1 MVTAPAR
8 PTVATPELTQR
19 APAFPVLAEPELND
33 NLALAPAAPEFTP
46 RMLMAPE
53 LVVAP
58 SPLSMT
64 TTPPDLAELRPDVR
78 LKRPPLPLVP
88 LPAVTPKVPPQ
99 PKVATPVPKETH
111 PLFAPFDVPE
121 LNVSWPL
128 NPIVPALAETTE
140 MLPLLLVLLR
150 AARIA
155 RAPPD
160 CSGFRPEE
168 SDAAPPRP
176 LVPLPT
182 QKKQ

>member
-1 MVTAPAR
+1 MLRPARNMAFPPEPLVPLPTPMVTAPAR

-88 LPAVTPKVPPQ
+88 LPAVTPKVPP
-99 PKVATPVPKETH
+99 
-111 PLFAPFDVPE
+111 
-121 LNVSWPL
+121 
-128 NPIVPALAETTE
+128 
-140 MLPLLLVLLR
+140 
-150 AARIA
+150 
-155 RAPPD
+155 
-160 CSGFRPEE
+160 
-168 SDAAPPRP
+168 
-176 LVPLPT
+176 
-182 QKKQ
+182 